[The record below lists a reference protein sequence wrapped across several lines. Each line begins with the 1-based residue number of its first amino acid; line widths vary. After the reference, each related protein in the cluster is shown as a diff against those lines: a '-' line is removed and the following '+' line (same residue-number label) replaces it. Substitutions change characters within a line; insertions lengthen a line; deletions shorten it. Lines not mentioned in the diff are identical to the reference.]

1 MFRITKVIAYFC
13 LFIFSICG
21 TSCTYDV
28 AEKSTCT
35 DIPDSVSFSANVIP
49 ILNNNCSIPSCHSGI
64 EPTGNLNLE
73 DAVAYQ
79 NLWRNGSGYLDTV
92 NANHSILYTQLVS
105 STLPMPP
112 TGPLDS
118 CNINL
123 ILKWIDQGAKN
134 N

>member
-1 MFRITKVIAYFC
+1 MFRIIKVLAYFC
-13 LFIFSICG
+13 LCILSITG
-21 TSCTYDV
+21 ISCTYDV
-28 AEKSTCT
+28 AEKTGCT
-35 DIPDSVSFSANVIP
+35 NIPDAVSFSADIIP

-64 EPTGNLNLE
+64 EATGNLNLE
-73 DAVAYQ
+73 DAQAYQ
-79 NLWRNGSGYLDTV
+79 NLWRNGSGYIDTV

-112 TGPLDS
+112 TGPLDE
-118 CNINL
+118 CQIDV